1 MYAIIETGGKQFNV
15 EEGGVIRAE
24 LLKIPEGEKFTLD
37 RVLLI
42 KNDGGL
48 KIGTPYL
55 EGATVEATVTAHG
68 KEKKVIVYK
77 YKSKKGFHK
86 KKGHR
91 QPYTELKIEKI
102 NG

>member
-1 MYAIIETGGKQFNV
+1 MYAIVETGGKQFIV

-24 LLKIPEGEKFTLD
+24 ALKIPAGEKFTLD

-42 KNDGGL
+42 QNGGDL

-55 EGATVEATVTAHG
+55 NGANVETTVVAHG

-77 YKSKKGFHK
+77 YKPKKGFHK